1 MTNNRVYK
9 QSDVSEADIFGLITQ
24 SAEKASEKIQLVDAQ
39 IVKFAEHSK
48 ALMNTADGKTIGG
61 INQVIALNKDLQK
74 QVTETIKLEKDK
86 IKLEQLNTKLASDE
100 IRLTTKKIQVEQQ
113 HAKSL
118 KRTSVEQAILNEK
131 QRQATAQ
138 TKAIA
143 QLRNAE
149 KGSLDALNAKMKLIE
164 QAYNRLTPAQI
175 ENTKQGQRYLASLTA
190 VRAELAKQQQA
201 YGKHNMD
208 VGNYKK
214 AFDGLGFSVSQLA
227 REMPAFAN
235 SMQTGFMAISNNLPM
250 FFDEINKI
258 KQANVE
264 LKASGQPTVSVL
276 SQVGSAIFSVQSL
289 LSIGVTLLTVY
300 GAKLVESIGGM
311 FGFGKEA
318 EKLAQKKKYLN
329 EQTKKSYEF
338 ISKESSE
345 FVGNLM
351 KLANTNKASKERSKL
366 ISEINAKYGT
376 TLKNLQD
383 EAKFQA
389 QINGEVDKYIEF
401 QKQRFKIQQYQE
413 KIEINLKKQLDL
425 ETKIND
431 NQRLKRQALDLIKEE
446 QVLLANA
453 NKEAG
458 AFDKNSEDNI
468 KRRISMLRTSIM
480 LREKEVDGFNKE
492 LISADERLKSYGFGL
507 LDAQTKADDFGY
519 TTEKTTKSLKSQAKA
534 WEAINTQL
542 EKLDKLKEYT
552 DFAKEMNQLDFDIT
566 TTVNGQ
572 ELDKVTK
579 NLSKFIE
586 EQKTIIANGG
596 ALNTDLID
604 DYINY
609 EYELRQ
615 RQILRTRDFKLDQ
628 LQKDFAT
635 EKDLAY
641 KAIEEETAQLIKGA
655 EDQRKELLTQD
666 NLTKSQRLAIQK
678 EYEKSIEE
686 IGKSRL
692 SKIDDLNEIYIDKE
706 KLRNK
711 EEQKIVVESNA
722 EIEKSKEE
730 HNEKIIS
737 VNDDL
742 IDAEIEQAK
751 KSNDEKAKLREEEE
765 KAEKE
770 AQKRLAEFRKNMIN
784 EGLDQWKKASE
795 EREKLIDREISASE
809 KLADD
814 LRQQAN
820 NGTIQANQSLAE
832 QNRITNE
839 KIQQKQKE
847 QRIQQQIEEIKLLY
861 NATEQ
866 YLQAGD
872 TLPVAGSKAFLQ
884 VKGIKFLAQSLTGFF
899 KGTKRTI
906 GEELGTPQLS
916 GKDGH
921 IVRVDGSEMV
931 FNGDLTN
938 KVMSVNPSATTDE
951 IVDTYVKSKTSNKAP
966 VFIQNSTADER
977 LLKKVDELNTTI
989 KNKTEFTMHGE
1000 SISNTLFQIV
1010 STEKKG
1016 ADLIKTRHIF
1026 KRNLS

>member
-1 MTNNRVYK
+1 MTKNRVYK
-9 QSDVSEADIFGLITQ
+9 QSDISDSDIFGAITA

-74 QVTETIKLEKDK
+74 QVVTTTRLEKDK
-86 IKLEQLNTKLASDE
+86 VI
-100 IRLTTKKIQVEQQ
+100 
-113 HAKSL
+113 HAKLSNEVASASVL
-118 KRTSVEQAILNEK
+118 LGKKEVQVNQQKASSIKKLSVEQSQLNEK
-131 QRQATAQ
+131 QRQANAQ

-149 KGSLDALNAKMKLIE
+149 KDSLEALNAKMKLIE
-164 QAYNRLTPAQI
+164 MAYNKLTPAQI
-175 ENTKQGQRYLASLTA
+175 ENEKTGKRYLASLTA

-214 AFDGLGFSVSQLA
+214 AFDGLGFSVTQLA

-250 FFDEINKI
+250 FFDEIQKI

-264 LKASGQPTVSVL
+264 LKASGQATKSVF
-276 SQVGSAIFSVQSL
+276 SQVGSAIFSFQSL

-300 GAKLVESIGGM
+300 GAKVIEWLSGTE
-311 FGFGKEA
+311 KQNAEL
-318 EKLAQKKKYLN
+318 EKLRKHQKYLN
-329 EQTKKSYEF
+329 EKNDEYAG
-338 ISKESSE
+338 ILAKETNQ
-345 FVGNLM
+345 VINLLTRL
-351 KLANTNKASKERSKL
+351 KQLNRTSTDRGKILNELNT
-366 ISEINAKYGT
+366 KYGFH
-376 TLKNLQD
+376 LKNMKSELL
-383 EAKFQA
+383 FQYS
-389 QINGEVDKYIEF
+389 INQAIDNYIS
-401 QKQRFKIQQYQE
+401 
-413 KIEINLKKQLDL
+413 LSKKQLAL
-425 ETKIND
+425 KIN
-431 NQRLKRQALDLIKEE
+431 
-446 QVLLANA
+446 
-453 NKEAG
+453 
-458 AFDKNSEDNI
+458 EDY
-468 KRRISMLRTSIM
+468 
-480 LREKEVDGFNKE
+480 REKLLKKEFKAYRQLNDEIKKNEALNKKSSSTFIRDQKE
-492 LISADERLKSYGFGL
+492 LNDLKYKELSLQERIDMNDQTLWRDYPELMQTIKDSRIEYQRVVHTDIETQESLEQLMRKAGITIDKATGSTKE
-507 LDAQTKADDFGY
+507 QTKAWQD
-519 TTEKTTKSLKSQAKA
+519 L
-534 WEAINTQL
+534 NVQL
-542 EKLDKLKEYT
+542 EQIDKLKEHVDAMKELADLDFTLASTANEQEIDKVLKNRDKLIQEQKDAIQKGEQLNT
-552 DFAKEMNQLDFDIT
+552 DFIDDNINYEFELRKRGIQMNRDYKLGVLKQEFEEEKRLRIEAVEKETASILA
-566 TTVNGQ
+566 
-572 ELDKVTK
+572 ELDKQK
-579 NLSKFIE
+579 AELLSQEGLTERLDIE
-586 EQKTIIANGG
+586 NKYNSQVFYLGKERQK
-596 ALNTDLID
+596 
-604 DYINY
+604 
-609 EYELRQ
+609 
-615 RQILRTRDFKLDQ
+615 KLD
-628 LQKDFAT
+628 DINDA
-635 EKDLAY
+635 
-641 KAIEEETAQLIKGA
+641 
-655 EDQRKELLTQD
+655 
-666 NLTKSQRLAIQK
+666 N
-678 EYEKSIEE
+678 
-686 IGKSRL
+686 
-692 SKIDDLNEIYIDKE
+692 IDKD
-706 KLRNK
+706 
-711 EEQKIVVESNA
+711 KIYSKKKQIILSESNDA
-722 EIEKSKEE
+722 IIKNEE
-730 HNEKIIS
+730 AKNDKIND

-742 IDAEIEQAK
+742 IDDQINQAK
-751 KSNDEKAKLREEEE
+751 KVNEELANIRAKDEKAEEERL
-765 KAEKE
+765 
-770 AQKRLAEFRKNMIN
+770 KRMAEFRKNMIN

-795 EREKLIDREISASE
+795 EREKLIDREISSSE

-820 NGTIQANQSLAE
+820 NGTIQANESLAE

-906 GEELGTPQLS
+906 GEELGAPQLS

-951 IVDTYVKSKTSNKAP
+951 IVDTYVKYKTSNKAP
-966 VFIQNSTADER
+966 VFIQNSTTDER